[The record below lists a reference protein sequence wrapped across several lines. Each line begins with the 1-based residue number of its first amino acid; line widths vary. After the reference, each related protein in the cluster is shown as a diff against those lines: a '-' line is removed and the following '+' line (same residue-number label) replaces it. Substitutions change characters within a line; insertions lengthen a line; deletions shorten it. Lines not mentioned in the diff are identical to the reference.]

1 MEYEK
6 EMNELHEMVTQEIQK
21 NKELQERINVVR
33 MLGLE
38 TSSDSSLLL
47 GDL

>member
-1 MEYEK
+1 MLAE
-6 EMNELHEMVTQEIQK
+6 EIQK
-21 NKELQERINVVR
+21 NKQLQERINVIK

-38 TSSDSSLLL
+38 NSEDSSLLL